1 MNDAIVSLNDQ
12 MKKVTDMQ
20 ARAFGPMRL
29 FGTLAVETMDSVV
42 RKNYAVMGDMVEFTL
57 KQARLPMNGGE
68 ASDILNAQMAE
79 ASAFGEKMST
89 RANEY
94 AELANTFGARAK
106 AVSEEA
112 TTAMKVNTAKVV

>member
-1 MNDAIVSLNDQ
+1 MNDAIASMNDQ

-20 ARAFGPMRL
+20 ARAFEPMRL

-42 RKNYAVMGDMVEFTL
+42 RKNYAVMGDLVEYTL
-57 KQARLPMNGGE
+57 KQTRLPMNGGE
-68 ASDILNAQMAE
+68 ASEIVSAQMAE
-79 ASAFGEKMST
+79 ANAFGEKLSS

-94 AELANTFGARAK
+94 AELANTFGTRAK

-112 TTAMKVNTAKVV
+112 TAAMKVNVASVN